1 MLMENKCSRREFIA
15 KYFFA
20 GPALLAGAWVL
31 GSCQPARAVAQ
42 RAPQQEPGPVSQTT
56 PTPANQTTPA
66 PGAHQAPK
74 PGAQAPG
81 NAATNP
87 CDDLTG
93 VSPGEVDKRKKLA
106 YVTKSPLPDSQCGN
120 CSLYVPPAGG
130 KACGGCMLFKGP
142 VRAEGYCTYWAPIS

>member
-1 MLMENKCSRREFIA
+1 MLMENKCSRREFIS

-31 GSCQPARAVAQ
+31 GSCQPAQAVAQ
-42 RAPQQEPGPVSQTT
+42 GGTQAAGSGSQTN
-56 PTPANQTTPA
+56 PPAANQTNPA
-66 PGAHQAPK
+66 PGTQQAPK
-74 PGAQAPG
+74 PTTQAPA
-81 NAATNP
+81 NAAPNP

-106 YVTKSPLPDSQCGN
+106 YVTKSPLPDSRCGN

-142 VRAEGYCTYWAPIS
+142 VRAEAYCTYWAPIS

>member
-1 MLMENKCSRREFIA
+1 MLMENKCSRREFIR
-15 KYFFA
+15 YFFA

-31 GSCQPARAVAQ
+31 GSCQPAKAVAQ
-42 RAPQQEPGPVSQTT
+42 REPLPGPAPGSQTN
-56 PTPANQTTPA
+56 PAPANQTNPA
-66 PGAHQAPK
+66 SGAQQAPK
-74 PGAQAPG
+74 STTQAPA
-81 NAATNP
+81 NAPNP

-106 YVTKSPLPDSQCGN
+106 YVTKSPLPDSRCGN